1 MGRLFKFAN
10 IPGTDE
16 KAFKEAQLPKYMT
29 KHAAG
34 ADFFCAEEIKIPSFW
49 KAILKNVFRIKS
61 NDLTAEIYDVESNL
75 VREIER
81 INEAKKLFKPTLV
94 HTGIKAVMDED
105 DVLYICNRSSGP
117 KNGLILANS
126 IGVIDADY
134 ANNPNN
140 DGEIMFAFYNILP
153 WDITIKVG
161 DRIGQG
167 IFHKFLRPDNPECV
181 LELERTSGFG
191 STNKKKDQIKNTSSE
206 YNKLVNTL
214 HNLNNEKDENEN
226 ENENN
231 SPELDYPEITC

>member
-167 IFHKFLRPDNPECV
+167 VFHKFLRPDNPECV

-191 STNKKKDQIKNTSSE
+191 STDKKKDQPKSASSE
-206 YNKLVNTL
+206 YNRLINTL
-214 HNLNNEKDENEN
+214 HNLNNKKDENEN
-226 ENENN
+226 EDENDG
-231 SPELDYPEITC
+231 PELDYPEITC